1 MRTALLYLF
10 ILSIGT
16 GACTYEHLDSTAC
29 SLPDT
34 VSFQRD
40 IQPIFA
46 SHCDDI
52 VCHAG
57 SRPAGNLNLEPTE
70 AYRELHRPGSGYL
83 DTLQPRISLL
93 YAQMIS
99 VSTPMPPS
107 GNLDDCTT
115 DLVLKWI
122 EQKARNN

>member
-1 MRTALLYLF
+1 MRTAIICFFVLAALT
-10 ILSIGT
+10 SS
-16 GACTYEHLDSTAC
+16 CTYDHEAPTTC
-29 SLPDT
+29 ELPDT
-34 VSFQRD
+34 VSFSRD

-46 SHCDDI
+46 AHCTDI
-52 VCHAG
+52 SCHVG
-57 SRPAGNLNLEPTE
+57 NVPAGGLNLEPDN
-70 AYRELHRPGSGYL
+70 AYDELSNPRSGYV
-83 DTLQPRISLL
+83 DTLDPHISLL

-122 EQKARNN
+122 AQKAKNN